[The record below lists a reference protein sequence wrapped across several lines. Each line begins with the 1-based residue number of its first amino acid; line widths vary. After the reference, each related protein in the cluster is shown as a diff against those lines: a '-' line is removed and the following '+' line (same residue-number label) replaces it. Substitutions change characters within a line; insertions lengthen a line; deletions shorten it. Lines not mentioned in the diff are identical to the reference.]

1 VKTIDAAS
9 HQVPV
14 AFHLYDGYQ
23 VHRAALAYGLTVLAL
38 PRQVLLAGRTS
49 AVPAAI
55 SFTHGVPEAST
66 MSAVTYT
73 QDRRLRRA
81 LLERVGVPVPKGAT
95 FTWRSIDR
103 AAQWVAREPGYPVV
117 VKEAVGENPAKTI
130 PDVSSD
136 EELTA
141 AFQVLRRR
149 NPEDR
154 SPGRNPAL
162 AGYAANR
169 LGFQLDD
176 DGNEVAPPRTRFL
189 IEKQLK
195 GMYVRIFACG
205 EETPVAVVMDPR
217 TGEAVRDVSAQLD
230 ASLSGVA
237 IRAVRGVPGLAAATV
252 DIILEDPSS
261 PADSQEHHVVEVAER
276 PRAASYAAADEVL
289 GDRIGDTLVR
299 FQASQANLDIREQR
313 DTITVDVRVEG
324 LRDAAA
330 VAAGFTATASGY
342 NVDGTVTVTDE
353 LEGIVAGTCHGTPAA
368 IAALNESLMSGDLL
382 NDRSSCIESRVKA

>member
-1 VKTIDAAS
+1 MTIDAAS
-9 HQVPV
+9 QRSPV
-14 AFHLYDGYQ
+14 APHIYDGYQ

-38 PRQVLLAGRTS
+38 PRQVLLAGRKS

-66 MSAVTYT
+66 MSAVTYA

-81 LLERVGVPVPKGAT
+81 LLERVGLPVPRGAT

-117 VKEAVGENPAKTI
+117 VKETVGENPAKTI
-130 PDVSSD
+130 LDVSSD
-136 EELTA
+136 DELMA

-149 NPEDR
+149 RPEDR
-154 SPGRNPAL
+154 SPGRNRDL

-169 LGFQLDD
+169 LGFQIDD

-189 IEKQLK
+189 IERQLR
-195 GMYVRIFACG
+195 GVYVRIFACG
-205 EETPVAVVMDPR
+205 DETPVSVVMDPR
-217 TGEAVRDVSAQLD
+217 TGEPVRDVSAQLD
-230 ASLSGVA
+230 ASFSTVA
-237 IRAVRGVPGLAAATV
+237 LRAVRGVPGLAAATV
-252 DIILEDPSS
+252 DIILEDPTS
-261 PADSQEHHVVEVAER
+261 PADTQEHHIVELAER
-276 PRAASYAAADEVL
+276 PRAASYATADESL

-299 FQASQANLDIREQR
+299 FQAGQANLVLPPQRKAITTDI
-313 DTITVDVRVEG
+313 RVEG

-330 VAAGFTATASGY
+330 VAAGFTTAASGY
-342 NVDGTVTVTDE
+342 DVDGAVAVTDD

-368 IAALNESLMSGDLL
+368 IAALNESLMNGDLL
-382 NDRSSCIESRVKA
+382 GDRSSCIESRVEA